1 MRMKKVLLVAT
12 VQSHICQFHKP
23 LVRVLHDAGYE
34 VHVAARNN
42 LAEKNGL
49 TLDFAD
55 LVYDLPFARSP
66 LSASNVRAYRELKAL
81 IDAQGYEIVHC
92 NTPVGGVLARL
103 ACRRARRKGLCVL
116 YTAHGFHFY
125 RGAPI
130 KNWLL
135 YYPIEYVCARMTDRL
150 LTITDEDEALAKRNF
165 KTKVCRIHGVG
176 ADAARF
182 YPVGTQQK
190 AQLRGVYG
198 ISPKAQLILCVGEL
212 LPNKNQKTAIAAMS
226 RVIRTCPDALLCIA
240 GNGPEEQELRAQISA
255 LGLQAHVRLLGYTM
269 QIDDWYRMADAVVSC
284 SFREG
289 LPMNV
294 IEAMLCA
301 KPVVAS
307 INRGHRELVA
317 HGKTGYLVPADHA
330 DKYARVLTRLL
341 TDPVFAQEMGR
352 SAVQRAQAYT
362 AERVQAELSC
372 IYRNL

>member
-1 MRMKKVLLVAT
+1 M
-12 VQSHICQFHKP
+12 
-23 LVRVLHDAGYE
+23 
-34 VHVAARNN
+34 AARNN

-55 LVYDLPFARSP
+55 CVCDLPFARSP
-66 LSASNVRAYRELKAL
+66 LSASNIRAYRKLKAL

-103 ACRRARRKGLCVL
+103 ACRRARRKGLLVL

-135 YYPIEYVCARMTDRL
+135 YYPIEWVCARMTDRL
-150 LTITDEDEALAKRNF
+150 LTITDEDEALARRRF

-190 AQLRGVYG
+190 AQLRDKYG
-198 ISPKAQLILCVGEL
+198 IPPKAQLILCVGEL
-212 LPNKNQKTAIAAMS
+212 LPNKNQKTAISAMS
-226 RVIRTCPDALLCIA
+226 RVIKACPDALLCIA
-240 GNGPEEQELRAQISA
+240 GNGPKEQELRAQISA
-255 LGLQAHVRLLGYTM
+255 LGLETHVCLLGYTT
-269 QIDDWYRMADAVVSC
+269 QIDDWYRMADALVSC
-284 SFREG
+284 SYREG

-301 KPVVAS
+301 TPVVAS

-317 HGKTGYLVPADHA
+317 DGVTGYLVSAD
-330 DKYARVLTRLL
+330 DSDGYAAALTRLL
-341 TDPVFAQEMGR
+341 TDPALAEKMGR
-352 SAVQRAQAYT
+352 SAMQCAQAYT
-362 AERVQAELSC
+362 AERVQAELSD

>member
-1 MRMKKVLLVAT
+1 MKKVLLVAT

-23 LVRVLHDAGYE
+23 LVRILHDAGYE

-49 TLDFAD
+49 ALDFAD
-55 LVYDLPFARSP
+55 RVFDLPFARSP
-66 LSASNVRAYRELKAL
+66 LSVSNVSAYRQLKAL
-81 IDAQGYEIVHC
+81 IDTQGYEIVHC

-125 RGAPI
+125 HGAPI
-130 KNWLL
+130 KNWLF
-135 YYPIEYVCARMTDRL
+135 YYPIEWVCARMTDRL
-150 LTITDEDEALAKRNF
+150 LTITDEDEALARRSF
-165 KTKVCRIHGVG
+165 KTTVCRIHGVG

-182 YPVGTQQK
+182 YPVGMQQK
-190 AQLRGVYG
+190 MQLREAYG
-198 ISPKAQLILCVGEL
+198 IPPKARLILCVGEL

-226 RVIRTCPDALLCIA
+226 RVIKDCPDALLCIA
-240 GNGPEEQELRAQISA
+240 GNGPGEQELRVQISA
-255 LGLQAHVRLLGYTM
+255 LGLEAHVRLLGYTT
-269 QIDDWYRMADAVVSC
+269 QIEDWYRMADALVSC
-284 SFREG
+284 SYREG

-317 HGKTGYLVPADHA
+317 HKKTGYLVPADNA
-330 DKYARVLTRLL
+330 DEYARVLTRLL
-341 TDPVFAQEMGR
+341 TDSVFAQEMGC